1 MAKVLTVNIE
11 KKLWIKFKERV
22 PRSITLNDAVVKLIE
37 KEVNKK

>member
-1 MAKVLTVNIE
+1 MAKVLLLDIE
-11 KKLWIKFKERV
+11 KDVWNEFKDNV